1 MWIRGSRVRI
11 PSFTLLENMGDRCL
25 PGVLIVKMSSSVVW
39 AVAGNPENEEGEMQ

>member
-11 PSFTLLENMGDRCL
+11 PSFTLLVNMGDRCL
-25 PGVLIVKMSSSVVW
+25 PGVLIVKMSSSAVW